1 MDLNLKIAT
10 ITDQYSRLYEA
21 NRETI
26 FAGSSSFVNEKR
38 EKAIKAFQQLSFPGR
53 KSEDYKYTNLEK
65 LFEKDLKHVFNPKKI
80 DFELEDIFTCDIP
93 ELDTHVVLVLNGFY
107 YSTGE
112 LLEKLDNGI
121 IFGSLQEASKNI
133 LKSLRN
139 IMSNMQDPI
148 KNRLRH

>member
-38 EKAIKAFQQLSFPGR
+38 EKAIKVFQQLSFPGR

-65 LFEKDLKHVFNPKKI
+65 LFEKDLKHVFNPKK
-80 DFELEDIFTCDIP
+80 
-93 ELDTHVVLVLNGFY
+93 
-107 YSTGE
+107 
-112 LLEKLDNGI
+112 
-121 IFGSLQEASKNI
+121 
-133 LKSLRN
+133 
-139 IMSNMQDPI
+139 
-148 KNRLRH
+148 